1 MNARLSDSAFL
12 TVQISRH
19 RDGSY
24 YSENAD
30 LITAEIVEKKIVI
43 VLYFYHLYLGKSK
56 PKAIWQKA
64 LWVEMVSKTYS
75 NY

>member
-1 MNARLSDSAFL
+1 MNARLSDTAFL

-19 RDGSY
+19 KDGSY

-43 VLYFYHLYLGKSK
+43 VLYFYHFYLGISK

-64 LWVEMVSKTYS
+64 L
-75 NY
+75 